1 VDILKVER
9 HSEGGCVYGIRFFF
23 AQQHPPRPSQSFRFK
38 KNGLHSVIANETFKK
53 SLLPVPG

>member
-1 VDILKVER
+1 MDILKWNATQKEAVFTE
-9 HSEGGCVYGIRFFF
+9 SDFF
-23 AQQHPPRPSQSFRFK
+23 AQQRLPRPSQSFRFK